1 MQFYDL
7 WNLWEMQVV
16 DEWQFLVLWL
26 AVGIALFLLSYPL
39 CYRANLALCG
49 HSQHYSAVITGREEK
64 EDDDGDSAYTLTVLL
79 DDGTEAEIQVTQ
91 TLYQM
96 EESGTPFVVCQL
108 ESPLGIRMI
117 KLHLTS

>member
-1 MQFYDL
+1 M
-7 WNLWEMQVV
+7 

-26 AVGIALFLLSYPL
+26 AVGIILTALFVQRTPKRLRGENLFLVGIALFLLSYPL
-39 CYRANLALCG
+39 CYGANLALCG

-91 TLYQM
+91 TLYQ
-96 EESGTPFVVCQL
+96 
-108 ESPLGIRMI
+108 
-117 KLHLTS
+117 